1 MIGTNLAITTK
12 NYAVASSAVVYDTDA
27 QAYFTANTAITSSAD
42 KNAIN
47 DFYLGLKS
55 DAVYSKIKQMGLY
68 IWSSA
73 INNKWNLINP
83 LDTNAAY
90 RLTFSTGWTHAI
102 NGMTGANAYA
112 LTQLIPNSAL
122 TVRNTHLSVYM
133 RTNTTAAAKTEMG
146 AGNVS
151 TANPSMGIAT
161 RYTGNIVWTDVYST
175 STNRI
180 SVSNSE
186 RIGFYIGT
194 RTAINSAKIY
204 KNGTSIVSNTTNET
218 NNAMPNVQLSLGAYN
233 FGGSYIQ
240 YTDGQF
246 AFSSIGDGLSDTEA
260 SNLSNRVNTLM
271 TYFGIN
277 IY

>member
-12 NYAVASSAVVYDTDA
+12 NYSVAGGVTYDADA
-27 QAYFTANTAITSSAD
+27 LAYFTANTAITSDAD

-47 DFYLGLKS
+47 TFYLGLKS
-55 DAVYSKIKQMGLY
+55 DGIYTKIKQMGLY

-73 INNKWNLINP
+73 TNNKWNLINP
-83 LDTNAAY
+83 QDTNAAY
-90 RLTFSTGWTHAI
+90 RLTYSTGWTHAS
-102 NGMTGANAYA
+102 NGMTGTNAYA
-112 LTQLIPNSAL
+112 NTQLIPNTAL

-133 RTNTTAAAKTEMG
+133 RTNTTAANKTEIG
-146 AGNVS
+146 AGNIT
-151 TANPSMGIAT
+151 TANPSMALAT
-161 RYTGNIVWTDVYST
+161 RYTGNITFTDAYST

-180 SVSNSE
+180 SVSNSD

-204 KNGTSIVSNTTNET
+204 KNGSSIVSNTTNET

-233 FGGSYIQ
+233 FGGSYTQ

-246 AFSSIGDGLSDTEA
+246 AFSSIGDGLTDTEA

-277 IY
+277 VY